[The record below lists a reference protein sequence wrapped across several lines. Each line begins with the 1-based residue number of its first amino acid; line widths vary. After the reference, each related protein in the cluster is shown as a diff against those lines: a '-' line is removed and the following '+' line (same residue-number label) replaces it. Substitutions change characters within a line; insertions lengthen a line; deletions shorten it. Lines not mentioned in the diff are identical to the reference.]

1 MAYIGRGLV
10 QGTYIKLDDL
20 QGSFNGTTSTFN
32 LTSGGQ
38 SFKPGSASALLVS
51 LGGVIQEPIE
61 SYTVVDDQI
70 TFSNPP
76 TSDSNIFLIAL
87 GSAVSI
93 GTPADNTIDA
103 TKLRDPFGTYTGTGG
118 FTLTGIVSATE
129 FRGSGKY
136 LTELSAGKFISD
148 SIGITTNT
156 PAGINTSTLDDPDLV
171 GLGNSFKGVYVSNG
185 MLIHDNELTG
195 AHYIGTN
202 FRGLMA
208 GPVTIGGTLTVDG
221 NYVVV

>member
-76 TSDSNIFLIAL
+76 TSNSNIFLIAL

>member
-93 GTPADNTIDA
+93 GTPADGTIDA

-171 GLGNSFKGVYVSNG
+171 GLGNSFQGIYVSNG

>member
-20 QGSFNGTTSTFN
+20 QGLFNGTLSTFS

-70 TFSNPP
+70 TFSSPP
-76 TSDSNIFLIAL
+76 TSDANIFLIAL

-171 GLGNSFKGVYVSNG
+171 GLGNPFKGVYVSNG

>member
-32 LTSGGQ
+32 LTSGG
-38 SFKPGSASALLVS
+38 SAFKPGSASALLVS

-76 TSDSNIFLIAL
+76 TSDANIFLIAL

-93 GTPADNTIDA
+93 GTPADGTIDA

-171 GLGNSFKGVYVSNG
+171 GLGNSFQGIYVSNG

>member
-10 QGTYIKLDDL
+10 QGTYIKLDDI

-76 TSDSNIFLIAL
+76 TSNSNIFLIAL

-136 LTELSAGKFISD
+136 LTELSLS
-148 SIGITTNT
+148 
-156 PAGINTSTLDDPDLV
+156 
-171 GLGNSFKGVYVSNG
+171 
-185 MLIHDNELTG
+185 LIH
-195 AHYIGTN
+195 I
-202 FRGLMA
+202 
-208 GPVTIGGTLTVDG
+208 
-221 NYVVV
+221 

>member
-10 QGTYIKLDDL
+10 QGTYVKLDDI
-20 QGSFNGTTSTFN
+20 QGSFNGTLSTFN

-61 SYTVVDDQI
+61 SYTVIDDQI

-76 TSDSNIFLIAL
+76 TSDANIFLIAL

-93 GTPADNTIDA
+93 GTPADGTIDA

-148 SIGITTNT
+148 SIGISTNT

-171 GLGNSFKGVYVSNG
+171 GLGNSFQGIYVSNG

>member
-20 QGSFNGTTSTFN
+20 QGSFNGTTSTFS
-32 LTSGGQ
+32 LTSGGS

-156 PAGINTSTLDDPDLV
+156 PVGINTSTLDDTDLV

>member
-10 QGTYIKLDDL
+10 QGTYIKLDDI

-76 TSDSNIFLIAL
+76 TSDANIFLIAL

-93 GTPADNTIDA
+93 GTPSDGTIDA

-171 GLGNSFKGVYVSNG
+171 GLGNSFKGIYVSNG

>member
-76 TSDSNIFLIAL
+76 TSDANIFLIAL

-93 GTPADNTIDA
+93 GTPADGTIDA

-148 SIGITTNT
+148 SIGISTNT

-171 GLGNSFKGVYVSNG
+171 GLGNSFKGIYVSNG

>member
-76 TSDSNIFLIAL
+76 ISDSNIFLIAL

-93 GTPADNTIDA
+93 GTPADGTIDA

-171 GLGNSFKGVYVSNG
+171 GLGNSFQGIYVSNG

>member
-20 QGSFNGTTSTFN
+20 QGSFNGTTSTFS

-76 TSDSNIFLIAL
+76 TSDANIFLIAL

-93 GTPADNTIDA
+93 GTPADGTIDA

-156 PAGINTSTLDDPDLV
+156 PIGINTSTLDDTDLV

>member
-10 QGTYIKLDDL
+10 QGTYIKLDDI

-32 LTSGGQ
+32 LTSGG
-38 SFKPGSASALLVS
+38 SAFKPGSASALLVS

-171 GLGNSFKGVYVSNG
+171 GLGNSFKGIYVSNG